1 MNCFFSRWNE
11 SDEIDRGIEWKE
23 ASFIESL
30 IEKIFCTRI
39 IIIFE
44 IFEIFDEM
52 QKNRIRFKIF
62 RIFDR
67 NDGKKFF
74 KVKVFF
80 CIAVM
85 EKIFLWK
92 QLLCLKFFIN
102 STRYEEL
109 DSNSKYFESSIE
121 KKAQF
126 CHCIFVL
133 QNNLWNFSFQSFKLS
148 KKSISHPILSRISRK
163 KNPKIPHNFRLCN
176 FW

>member
-30 IEKIFCTRI
+30 MEKIFCTRI

-67 NDGKKFF
+67 NDGKNFF
-74 KVKVFF
+74 KVKVFLHRSNGKNFSMEAIIMSKIFYKFDTIRRIRFEFEIFRIFDRKKSSVLSLYF
-80 CIAVM
+80 CIT
-85 EKIFLWK
+85 K
-92 QLLCLKFFIN
+92 QSLKFLI
-102 STRYEEL
+102 
-109 DSNSKYFESSIE
+109 SI
-121 KKAQF
+121 F
-126 CHCIFVL
+126 
-133 QNNLWNFSFQSFKLS
+133 
-148 KKSISHPILSRISRK
+148 
-163 KNPKIPHNFRLCN
+163 
-176 FW
+176 

>member
-67 NDGKKFF
+67 NDGKNFF
-74 KVKVFF
+74 KVKVFLHRSNGKNFSMEAIIMSKIFYKFDTIRRIRFEFEIFRIFDRKKSSVLSLYF
-80 CIAVM
+80 CIT
-85 EKIFLWK
+85 K
-92 QLLCLKFFIN
+92 QSLKFLI
-102 STRYEEL
+102 
-109 DSNSKYFESSIE
+109 SI
-121 KKAQF
+121 F
-126 CHCIFVL
+126 
-133 QNNLWNFSFQSFKLS
+133 
-148 KKSISHPILSRISRK
+148 
-163 KNPKIPHNFRLCN
+163 
-176 FW
+176 